1 MNGELLTKIK
11 ENYRYFGGISFIYG
25 LFFTF
30 CLYGNFSGITFPL
43 CVIATIYIYYL
54 FLKKIGIKIKRRS
67 IKYLVGI
74 VMLGFANC
82 YTANSIFI
90 FLDVVAILLLFI
102 IFMIQ
107 QFYDDSVWKISFYIN
122 NMLCTVGTFF
132 AQILSPFTDGMQYAK
147 KRKRPHTEKTEK
159 VKGIFVGILISIPV
173 LLVVLP
179 LLLKSDMIFTKIF
192 KSIFQIPDFESWNLD
207 VEFAKMIM
215 FLIGVICCYGFFR
228 GMCSMKLKTEQKE
241 GKKTAPV
248 IGITL
253 NSIMAVLYM
262 IYCGVQIIYLFMGFD
277 KGLPAGVTYAEYA
290 RSGFFELLFVSFINF
305 FLVLASNAF
314 FAKNKFLKILLFM
327 ISGCTFIMIGSSA
340 YRMILYIKQYHLTFL
355 RVMVLWFLLVLTLFI
370 IGLLMEIQQKKF
382 SLFRYMVVVMMCCY
396 IPFVYSRPEALIAEY
411 NISQGNMTWDDI
423 HYLIYSGYYDSIP
436 ALTSIKAENLAV
448 EDQEAVYK
456 AIESQIAESISF
468 ILADEDGT
476 YSKTED
482 IEIRKMNYSKYKA
495 KKAAKEYLN
504 KINRKNEG
512 GKMDNE

>member
-1 MNGELLTKIK
+1 
-11 ENYRYFGGISFIYG
+11 
-25 LFFTF
+25 
-30 CLYGNFSGITFPL
+30 
-43 CVIATIYIYYL
+43 
-54 FLKKIGIKIKRRS
+54 
-67 IKYLVGI
+67 
-74 VMLGFANC
+74 MLGFANC

-107 QFYDDSVWKISFYIN
+107 QFYDDSVWKISFYIK

-290 RSGFFELLFVSFINF
+290 RSGLFELLFVSFINF

>member
-1 MNGELLTKIK
+1 
-11 ENYRYFGGISFIYG
+11 
-25 LFFTF
+25 
-30 CLYGNFSGITFPL
+30 
-43 CVIATIYIYYL
+43 
-54 FLKKIGIKIKRRS
+54 
-67 IKYLVGI
+67 
-74 VMLGFANC
+74 
-82 YTANSIFI
+82 
-90 FLDVVAILLLFI
+90 
-102 IFMIQ
+102 
-107 QFYDDSVWKISFYIN
+107 
-122 NMLCTVGTFF
+122 
-132 AQILSPFTDGMQYAK
+132 
-147 KRKRPHTEKTEK
+147 
-159 VKGIFVGILISIPV
+159 
-173 LLVVLP
+173 
-179 LLLKSDMIFTKIF
+179 
-192 KSIFQIPDFESWNLD
+192 
-207 VEFAKMIM
+207 
-215 FLIGVICCYGFFR
+215 
-228 GMCSMKLKTEQKE
+228 
-241 GKKTAPV
+241 
-248 IGITL
+248 
-253 NSIMAVLYM
+253 MAVLYM